1 MSAQRELIYDR
12 YHRRVY
18 SDVSIR
24 LATSRAQSMK
34 SCATGLSARF
44 FRVTTPFSTP
54 AIGSP
59 TGNALI
65 SERFAGNFK
74 AEAEKID
81 RNRPVA
87 MRLIL
92 TCGESVTTA
101 VRG

>member
-1 MSAQRELIYDR
+1 
-12 YHRRVY
+12 
-18 SDVSIR
+18 
-24 LATSRAQSMK
+24 
-34 SCATGLSARF
+34 
-44 FRVTTPFSTP
+44 
-54 AIGSP
+54 
-59 TGNALI
+59 LI